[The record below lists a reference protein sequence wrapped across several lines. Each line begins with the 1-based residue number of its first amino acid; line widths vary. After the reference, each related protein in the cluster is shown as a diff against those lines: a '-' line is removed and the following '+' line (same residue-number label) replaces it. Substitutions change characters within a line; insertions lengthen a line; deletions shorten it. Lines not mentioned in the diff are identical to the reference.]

1 MKNLLLSICLLMFLY
16 SNAQIAIT
24 EVYYDTPFSETATKN
39 NFNHS
44 GEYIELFNF
53 TTEDINI
60 GGWYLSDEEGSFQF
74 PQNTII
80 PSGGIIMVAYLPVNV
95 QPYIPSFFPTT
106 QGKEAQ
112 IFYQSEM
119 QLNNYREVVSLY
131 MTTVREIVLPRH
143 QKIQSHKINLPTPY
157 DYTTHTLNPFDQN
170 AVSSGGG
177 YNTQYNFYKKSL
189 QVQNQEGFQQ
199 NISVTQPGDFTSAF
213 YRTATPLTL
222 DFTYQLVPLESVGS
236 VIDAILNNYDHF
248 IGNYG
253 VLDLLNNVCDKYV
266 ALISQNVITHP
277 VVNEKCPEYDTAG
290 NFIGLLAVCPDDKHG
305 KNEEEVTELIA
316 QEDFSSKVWV
326 APNPTRST
334 STIFWEK
341 DIEDLIAEIIVV
353 PVNGGQYIPI
363 SYSNINASAGVNL
376 STYPSGIYVVRFTF
390 TSGQVVTKSLI
401 KI

>member
-1 MKNLLLSICLLMFLY
+1 MKNLLYSICLLLNIY

-24 EVYYDTPFSETATKN
+24 ELYYDTPFSETAEQN
-39 NFNHS
+39 DRHHA

-74 PQNTII
+74 PQNTVI
-80 PSGGIIMVAYLPVNV
+80 PSDGLILIAYLPTDVV
-95 QPYIPSFFPTT
+95 SYIPNFFPTT
-106 QGKEAQ
+106 QGKETQ
-112 IFYQSEM
+112 IIYQNRM
-119 QLNNYREVVSLY
+119 QLNNYKEEVSLY
-131 MTTVREIVLPRH
+131 MTSIRGIVLPRH
-143 QKIQSHKINLPTPY
+143 QKIQTHKINLPLPY
-157 DYTTHTLNPFDQN
+157 DHTLYSINPFDPD
-170 AVSSGGG
+170 V
-177 YNTQYNFYKKSL
+177 NTQGYDYYKKSL
-189 QVQNQEGFQQ
+189 QIQNQQGFQQ
-199 NISVTQPGDFTSAF
+199 NISVTQPGQFTSSI
-213 YRTATPLTL
+213 YRTATPLAL
-222 DFTYQLVPLESVGS
+222 DFTYQLVPLETVES

-277 VVNEKCPEYDTAG
+277 VASEKCPEYDAAG
-290 NFIGLLAVCPDDKHG
+290 NFIGLLAVCPDDKQG

-326 APNPTRST
+326 APNPTRAT

-353 PVNGGQYIPI
+353 PVNGGQHIPVK
-363 SYSNINASAGVNL
+363 YSNINASADVNL